1 MKSRNILLFII
12 LIIVSINLSSA
23 NGYVVGNV
31 TYWEN
36 GHRLP
41 VTNAVV
47 TVYNDTWSG
56 QDSTNVAG
64 YFQVMGLQE
73 STTYYVS
80 VVKSGFDSP
89 TTIFTTDSLGYP
101 PETPEI
107 LLQKQSN
114 EIPNY
119 ILPHYVKFSV
129 QNIWGTTKYKNV
141 NVVVYLNDT
150 SIMTGKTGTEGSFG
164 AMLSENQKY
173 KITFINSTQGISREW
188 YDYPIDNSYKIIV
201 FGTSDVIPKER
212 EEDDILFGLNNDRI
226 NVSSGY
232 VNVTYNDTSLTTTSA
247 ILRIYEGPSVDGTLL
262 YSSTLTADNS
272 SWSVVVPANNTNYT
286 VQFTLTNGQLAQP
299 LIITRFISF
308 YDNNRY
314 DLGFDDGW
322 NYIAIAVCIIVGIFA
337 LFSRVNAEIG
347 AVVGVLAGWFLW
359 MIGWLNNG
367 LDTDARLTMGLMMLL
382 ATLIAFGTVIRKGE
396 DV

>member
-1 MKSRNILLFII
+1 MKSRNILLFIVF
-12 LIIVSINLSSA
+12 LLFTINSA
-23 NGYVVGNV
+23 CALYNIDGYIKYRADDGSLKPVPYANV
-31 TYWEN
+31 DF
-36 GHRLP
+36 
-41 VTNAVV
+41 
-47 TVYNDTWSG
+47 YNDTWGYHDDADASG
-56 QDSTNVAG
+56 KYSQYVLSQG
-64 YFQVMGLQE
+64 YYTITVSKEG
-73 STTYYVS
+73 YVT
-80 VVKSGFDSP
+80 KSFIYHANGDDP
-89 TTIFTTDSLGYP
+89 YNDIII
-101 PETPEI
+101 E
-107 LLQKQSN
+107 KQST
-114 EIPNY
+114 PNY
-119 ILPHYVKFSV
+119 IMPHYVKFSV
-129 QNIWGTTKYKNV
+129 QNIWGTTKYENV
-141 NVVVYLNDT
+141 DVTVYHNGT
-150 SIMTGKTGTEGSFG
+150 SILTGKTGTEGSFG
-164 AMLSENQKY
+164 AMLSETIKY
-173 KITFINSTQGISREW
+173 RITFINATQGISREW

-201 FGTSDVIPKER
+201 FGTSDVIPEER
-212 EEDDILFGLNNDRI
+212 EEDDIIFGLNNDRI

-232 VNVTYNDTSLTTTSA
+232 VNVTYNDTSLTTSSA
-247 ILRIYEGPSVDGTLL
+247 ILRIYEGPSVDGTLF
-262 YSSTLTADNS
+262 YSSTLTADNN

>member
-12 LIIVSINLSSA
+12 ILLFTINGACALYDIDGYIKYRADDGSLKPVPYA
-23 NGYVVGNV
+23 NVDF
-31 TYWEN
+31 
-36 GHRLP
+36 
-41 VTNAVV
+41 
-47 TVYNDTWSG
+47 YNDTW
-56 QDSTNVAG
+56 G
-64 YFQVMGLQE
+64 YHDDADANGKYSQFVPSYGYYTVVVSKDGFVTKSFVYYANSDNPAYDIIIDKQ
-73 STTYYVS
+73 TT
-80 VVKSGFDSP
+80 
-89 TTIFTTDSLGYP
+89 
-101 PETPEI
+101 
-107 LLQKQSN
+107 
-114 EIPNY
+114 PNY
-119 ILPHYVKFSV
+119 ILPHYVKFTV
-129 QNIWGTTKYKNV
+129 QNIWGTTKYENV
-141 NVVVYLNDT
+141 DVVVYQNGT
-150 SIMTGKTGTEGSFG
+150 SILTGKTGTEGSFG
-164 AMLSENQKY
+164 AMLSETMEY
-173 KITFINSTQGISREW
+173 RITFINATQGISREW

-201 FGTSDVIPKER
+201 FGTSDIIPEER
-212 EEDDILFGLNNDRI
+212 KEDDILFGLNNDRI

-232 VNVTYNDTSLTTTSA
+232 VNVTYNDTSLTTSSA
-247 ILRIYEGPSVDGTLL
+247 ILRIYEGPSVDGTLF

>member
-1 MKSRNILLFII
+1 MKSRNILLFIV
-12 LIIVSINLSSA
+12 LIIFTINGACALYNIDGYIKYRADDGSLKPVPYANVDFYNDSWGYHDDADA
-23 NGYVVGNV
+23 NGKYSQYVPSQGYY
-31 TYWEN
+31 TI
-36 GHRLP
+36 
-41 VTNAVV
+41 
-47 TVYNDTWSG
+47 TVSKE
-56 QDSTNVAG
+56 G
-64 YFQVMGLQE
+64 Y
-73 STTYYVS
+73 TT
-80 VVKSGFDSP
+80 KSFIFHANTDKP
-89 TTIFTTDSLGYP
+89 AYDIIIEKQTT
-101 PETPEI
+101 
-107 LLQKQSN
+107 
-114 EIPNY
+114 PNY
-119 ILPHYVKFSV
+119 IMPHYVKFSV
-129 QNIWGTTKYKNV
+129 QNIWGTTKYENV
-141 NVVVYLNDT
+141 DVVVYQNGT
-150 SIMTGKTGTEGSFG
+150 SIQTGKTGTEGSFG
-164 AMLSENQKY
+164 AMLSETMKY
-173 KITFINSTQGISREW
+173 RITFINATQGISREW

-201 FGTSDVIPKER
+201 FGTSDVIPDER
-212 EEDDILFGLNNDRI
+212 KEDDILFGLNNDRI

-232 VNVTYNDTSLTTTSA
+232 VNVTYNDTSLTTSSA
-247 ILRIYEGPSVDGTLL
+247 ILRIYEGPTTDGTLF

-272 SWSVVVPANNTNYT
+272 SWSIIVPANNTNYT
-286 VQFTLTNGQLAQP
+286 VQFTLTNGQLANP

>member
-1 MKSRNILLFII
+1 MKSRNILLFIVLI
-12 LIIVSINLSSA
+12 LFTINSA
-23 NGYVVGNV
+23 CALYNIDGYIKYRADDGS
-31 TYWEN
+31 
-36 GHRLP
+36 LKP
-41 VTNAVV
+41 VPYAYVDF
-47 TVYNDTWSG
+47 YNDTWGNHDIADADGEYS
-56 QDSTNVAG
+56 QFVPSNG
-64 YFQVMGLQE
+64 YYTVVVSKDGYVTKSFVYYANTDNPAYDIIIDKQ
-73 STTYYVS
+73 TT
-80 VVKSGFDSP
+80 
-89 TTIFTTDSLGYP
+89 
-101 PETPEI
+101 
-107 LLQKQSN
+107 
-114 EIPNY
+114 PNY
-119 ILPHYVKFSV
+119 ILPHYVKFTV
-129 QNIWGTTKYKNV
+129 QNIWGNTKYENV
-141 NVVVYLNDT
+141 DVTVYQNGT
-150 SIMTGKTGTEGSFG
+150 SVLTGKTGTEGSFG
-164 AMLSENQKY
+164 AMLSETMKY
-173 KITFINSTQGISREW
+173 RITFINSTQGISREW

-201 FGTSDVIPKER
+201 FGTSDIIPEER
-212 EEDDILFGLNNDRI
+212 EEDDILFGLNSDRI

-232 VNVTYNDTSLTTTSA
+232 VNVTYNDTSLTTSSA
-247 ILRIYEGPSVDGTLL
+247 ILRIYEGESTEGTLY

-272 SWSVVVPANNTNYT
+272 SWSIIVPANNTNYT
-286 VQFTLTNGQLAQP
+286 VQFTLTNGQLANP